1 MKWTRFLTFKIQK
14 EPGFRLNLIDIGLI
28 ACLILV
34 TWLLYPIFQEG
45 WLFLLPLY
53 IGLSFFLFCNVFRIG
68 NWLEPF
74 WYIPF
79 TIALFFLNKQP
90 EILWWLILLVF
101 EPLKVILIAYSMKR
115 GDDRGIRL

>member
-1 MKWTRFLTFKIQK
+1 MKWTRFLTTKIQK

-34 TWLLYPIFQEG
+34 TWLLHPIFQEG

-74 WYIPF
+74 WYIPDSPV
-79 TIALFFLNKQP
+79 FF
-90 EILWWLILLVF
+90 E
-101 EPLKVILIAYSMKR
+101 
-115 GDDRGIRL
+115 

>member
-115 GDDRGIRL
+115 GDYRGIRL